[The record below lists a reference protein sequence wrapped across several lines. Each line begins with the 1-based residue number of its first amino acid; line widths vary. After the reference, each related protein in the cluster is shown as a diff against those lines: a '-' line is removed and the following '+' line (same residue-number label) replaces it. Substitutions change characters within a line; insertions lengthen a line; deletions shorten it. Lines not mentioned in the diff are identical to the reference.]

1 MYRGLQN
8 ITKVLLGGSGN
19 FSQKIID
26 PPPQIP
32 DSFNTIPTW
41 LSSQAENLNDH
52 LKRRSI

>member
-26 PPPQIP
+26 PPPQIT